1 MNKGKKNYMRVIY
14 KIQRPDA
21 GNPTA
26 PLYLFQK
33 KIIERR
39 SNQ

>member
-33 KIIERR
+33 EIAERR